1 MWGSECL
8 CSVDALT
15 ARQVHVTVTS
25 AAVFLLKVVRLMPF
39 FFDASGILAQARETA
54 DTLGH
59 VSGRSHAKV
68 LRQMLKRFDNTP
80 QDASANPGADAE
92 SEPIGN
98 SAQHTS
104 APADLSV
111 DVLFPPDMLPAQT
124 TGLSDFWDGD
134 AYDNGSLMQDLS
146 VFDL

>member
-1 MWGSECL
+1 L

-15 ARQVHVTVTS
+15 GRQVHVTFTS

-39 FFDASGILAQARETA
+39 FFDASGILAQVRETA

-68 LRQMLKRFDNTP
+68 LRQMLKRFDVTR
-80 QDASANPGADAE
+80 QDAPASLDADVGSGVIE
-92 SEPIGN
+92 DST
-98 SAQHTS
+98 QHS
-104 APADLSV
+104 SPPADLSM
-111 DVLFPPDMLPAQT
+111 DVLFPPDLPPAET
-124 TGLSDFWDGD
+124 TDMSDFWDWD
-134 AYDNGSLMQDLS
+134 AYDNGSLLQDLS